1 MNKRLFAVRQ
11 RRGELLGIVSAQ
23 RVTLAESAKPLQKA
37 LAVADKGWE
46 VLAYLRH
53 HPLWLAGISGLVLLR
68 WRKLS
73 GWIKWGGLLWRGYRI
88 FAGAKH
94 KLNRE
99 TAPQRL

>member
-11 RRGELLGIVSAQ
+11 RRGELLGIIAAQ
-23 RVTLAESAKPLQKA
+23 RVELTESARPLQSA
-37 LAVADKGWE
+37 LAVADKGRE

-73 GWIKWGGLLWRGYRI
+73 GWIKWGGLLWRGYLI

-94 KLNRE
+94 KLNQE
-99 TAPQRL
+99 TAP